1 MAALFSK
8 PKMPTIPEPQPIP
21 ETPRYDQAADDA
33 AAAQATEDELRKRR
47 GRAANIVMGQSKED
61 LNNYDVGRKTLLGA

>member
-8 PKMPTIPEPQPIP
+8 PKMPSIPEPQPIP
-21 ETPRYDQAADDA
+21 ETPKYDQAAE
-33 AAAQATEDELRKRR
+33 AQSAEDELRKRR